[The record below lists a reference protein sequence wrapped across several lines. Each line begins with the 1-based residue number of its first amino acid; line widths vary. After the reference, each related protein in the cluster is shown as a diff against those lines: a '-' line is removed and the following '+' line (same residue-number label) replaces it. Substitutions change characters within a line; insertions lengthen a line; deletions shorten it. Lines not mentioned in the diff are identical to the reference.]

1 MVSHGKGT
9 VAALPVVLGVIV
21 CLGLFRSGFL
31 AFLFVTPLG
40 VLGYCYNPKTAW
52 FSAAAAAALNAVFAL
67 VMAGLFG
74 HKTWDAGWDL
84 LYFTVMA
91 AAFTWITAPGKK
103 FPVSVEYRFA
113 AGAVAGSLSFVPLF
127 LGIRRNQDLYRLFRS
142 QAEGVLSLY
151 AASTDV
157 VERSLL
163 ERYLSPDSILKALE
177 FVALRGGAV
186 ASCVLFLFLSRQIAL
201 TAAWF
206 IRRVRTGE
214 SLLGFHADGRLIWIL
229 SGSLL
234 GVLLGLV
241 LKLSVLEIAAWN
253 VLTLCAIL
261 YLAQGGGI
269 VLFFLARL
277 AAPPLFRL
285 GLQVLFFVLLFSP
298 GINLF
303 FLGALVFLGIAEN
316 WLPLRAPQSD
326 GSSSTPGM

>member
-1 MVSHGKGT
+1 MASHGKGT
-9 VAALPVVLGVIV
+9 VLPAVLGVIV

-31 AFLFVTPLG
+31 AFLFLTPLG
-40 VLGYCYNPKTAW
+40 ILGYCYSPKTAW
-52 FSAAAAAALNAVFAL
+52 FSAAAAAAANAVFAL
-67 VMAGLFG
+67 VMTGLSG
-74 HKTWDAGWDL
+74 GKTWDTGWDL

-91 AAFTWITAPGKK
+91 AAFIWITVPPRGEKP
-103 FPVSVEYRFA
+103 PVPLEYRFA
-113 AGAVAGSLSFVPLF
+113 AGAVAGSLSFIPLF
-127 LGIRRNQDLYRLFRS
+127 LAVQRNQDLYQLFRS

-151 AASTDV
+151 AASSDV

-163 ERYLSPDSILKALE
+163 EQYLSPEFILKTLG

-186 ASCVLFLFLSRQIAL
+186 ASCMLFLFLSRQIAL
-201 TAAWF
+201 TIAWF
-206 IRRVRTGE
+206 VRHVRTGE
-214 SLLGFHADGRLIWIL
+214 SLLGFHADGRLIWVL

-253 VLTLCAIL
+253 ILTLCGIL

-303 FLGALVFLGIAEN
+303 FLGALALLGIAEN